1 MRAVVLT
8 SNKQLEILN
17 VEKPTIQSDECL
29 LSIKYA
35 GICSSDIYRAFDNGA
50 YFYPL
55 IMGHE
60 FSGEIISIGTS
71 VVNFEIG
78 DRVVAFP
85 LKPCFKCDPCQNKL
99 YAQCVKYDYYGSRC
113 NGAFSEFLNVK
124 SWNLLK
130 VPEGV
135 SLIDA
140 CLLEP
145 LAVVLHG
152 ITKLELKDTESQD
165 INIML
170 IGTGFLGF
178 MLIDLLSKM
187 YPKIKVDVVDRNQFK
202 LDLLTNKTN
211 ERFSL
216 KNDQDWEVF
225 LKDKKSFYRNVIEL
239 SGFSKN
245 FERSIELTKQ
255 NGKIL
260 WLSNITGNL
269 TLSKNSVSS
278 VLRKE
283 IKIIGSW
290 NSNYKSNE
298 QNDWEAC
305 LNLLESGYKPSNL
318 VTKYIQLEEMPDI
331 IHQMYSHKEDNK
343 KIEYIK
349 YVVDI
354 NDNLKHSSID

>member
-1 MRAVVLT
+1 MKAVVLT
-8 SNKQLEILN
+8 SNKKLEFLN
-17 VEKPTIQSDECL
+17 VEKPVIQPDECL
-29 LSIKYA
+29 LAIKYA
-35 GICSSDIYRAFDNGA
+35 GLCSSDIYRAFDNGA

-60 FSGEIISIGTS
+60 FSGEIISIGSS
-71 VVNFEIG
+71 VTNFKIG
-78 DRVVAFP
+78 DKVVVFP
-85 LKPCFKCDPCQNKL
+85 LKPCFECESCQNKL
-99 YAQCVKYDYYGSRC
+99 YAQCIKYDYYGSRC

-130 VPEGV
+130 IPDGV

-152 ITKLELKDTESQD
+152 IKKLELNDRENKV
-165 INIML
+165 INMIL

-187 YPKIKVDVVDRNQFK
+187 YPRIKIDVVDRNQFK

-211 ERFSL
+211 ERFYL
-216 KNDQDWEVF
+216 KNDQDWEDF
-225 LKDKKSFYRNVIEL
+225 LKNKKSFYSYVIEL

-245 FERSIELTKQ
+245 FERSIELNKQ

-260 WLSNITGNL
+260 WLSNITGDL
-269 TLSKNSVSS
+269 TLSKNNVSS

-290 NSNYKSNE
+290 NSNFKSNE
-298 QNDWEAC
+298 HNDWEAC

-318 VTKYIQLEEMPDI
+318 VTQYIQLDDLPNTL
-331 IHQMYSHKEDNK
+331 HQMYSHKEDNK

-354 NDNLKHSSID
+354 QNKY

>member
-1 MRAVVLT
+1 MKAVVLT
-8 SNKQLEILN
+8 SNKKLEFLN
-17 VEKPTIQSDECL
+17 VEKPIIQPDECL
-29 LSIKYA
+29 LAIKYA

-60 FSGEIISIGTS
+60 FSGEIISIGSS
-71 VVNFEIG
+71 VTNFKIG
-78 DRVVAFP
+78 DKVVVFP
-85 LKPCFKCDPCQNKL
+85 LKPCFECESCQNKL

-130 VPEGV
+130 IPDGV

-152 ITKLELKDTESQD
+152 IKKLGLNGFENENKS
-165 INIML
+165 IML

-178 MLIDLLSKM
+178 MLVDLISKI
-187 YPKIKVDVVDRNQFK
+187 YPKFKIDVIDRNEFK
-202 LDLLTNKTN
+202 LNLLTKNTN
-211 ERFSL
+211 QRFSL
-216 KNDQDWEVF
+216 KNDQDWIEF
-225 LKDKKSFYRNVIEL
+225 IKEKKSFYNFVIEL
-239 SGFSKN
+239 SGYSKN

-255 NGKIL
+255 GGKTL
-260 WLSNITGNL
+260 WLSNITADL
-269 TLSKNSVSS
+269 TLSKANVSS

-283 IKIIGSW
+283 INIIGSW

-298 QNDWEAC
+298 QNDWDEC
-305 LNLLESGYKPSNL
+305 VKLLETGYKPSNL
-318 VTKYIQLEEMPDI
+318 ISKCINLEELPTTI
-331 IHQMYSHKEDNK
+331 QQMYSHKEDNK

-354 NDNLKHSSID
+354 QKS